1 MKINEINE
9 DYDIQLLSFENCCKL
24 RPELPADKTKKI
36 KNKKIKRKILGRQ
49 GVGFC
54 L

>member
-9 DYDIQLLSFENCCKL
+9 DYDIQLLNVKDCCKL
-24 RPELPADKTKKI
+24 RSELPADTNKKT

-49 GVGFC
+49 GVRF
-54 L
+54 LL

>member
-9 DYDIQLLSFENCCKL
+9 DYELQLLSIENCCKL
-24 RPELPADKTKKI
+24 RPELPADKTKKT

-49 GVGFC
+49 GVRF
-54 L
+54 LL